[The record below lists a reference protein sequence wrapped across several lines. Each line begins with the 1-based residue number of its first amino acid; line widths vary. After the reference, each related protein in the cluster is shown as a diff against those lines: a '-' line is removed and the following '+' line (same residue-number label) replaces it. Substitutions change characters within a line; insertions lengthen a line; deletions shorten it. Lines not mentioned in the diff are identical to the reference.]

1 MGDLVVPGMLSP
13 RPAHAGCAKL
23 RAMHTEPQIH
33 WQWAHFEDLT
43 GHRLHGMLQLRQQV
57 FVVEQRCIYLD
68 ADGLDPQCLHCWG
81 TTPQGDLAA
90 YARVVPA
97 GNGFDGPAIGR
108 VVVAPAWRASGLGSA
123 LMGKAIEL
131 ARTQFPGQTVW
142 ISAQAHLQAFYARLG
157 FTPTSE
163 PYDDDGILHLDMRLA
178 PPLPGAAIGEVP
190 APSEAAPPGRACG
203 FN

>member
-1 MGDLVVPGMLSP
+1 MLSLQQ
-13 RPAHAGCAKL
+13 AHAGCVKL

-33 WQWAHFEDLT
+33 WQWAPFANLT
-43 GHRLHGMLQLRQQV
+43 VTQFYGMLELRQQV

-81 TTPQGDLAA
+81 STPQGDLAA

-108 VVVAPAWRASGLGSA
+108 VVVAPAWRASGLGGT

-131 ARTQFPGQTVW
+131 ARGQFPGQVIW

-157 FTPTSE
+157 FAPASE
-163 PYDDDGILHLDMRLA
+163 PYDDEGIQHLDMRLA
-178 PPLPGAAIGEVP
+178 PLLPGSVDHEAPVP
-190 APSEAAPPGRACG
+190 
-203 FN
+203 